1 MHGMSTARWQQGWR
15 RAALGAAAGVVL
27 GAPAAR
33 AQQRGTPEPAA
44 AAMRAELA
52 DVERQREAVADQLRR
67 LSATLTTQAMGRQTN
82 DSLVALVQRYAVL
95 GNRAAML
102 NAQLRFRDA
111 ELRVR
116 RDAVPRQA
124 PSGWFGV
131 DVETLWNGDVQ
142 PGGRVLLSAEYP
154 KVLSV
159 EPGSPAARAGLLAG
173 DRLVA
178 IAGTDLRMQA
188 FDLRGVLQPGRVL
201 PVRIM
206 RDGQLRELRVTV
218 TPRPATFSPGVRMRT
233 ATVAEAPR
241 AAEGTMRVRV
251 AGAPPEAAPLPP
263 GAIVMSRGV
272 PVPEASRTPS
282 PVFFFSSPNVVAVAG
297 AEVLGLSPA
306 LRETLEVR
314 NGVFVVQVA
323 RSSPAERSGLQQ
335 GDVLVRANGV
345 ALTSPLVFQ
354 QVVAAAVQ
362 ADSGVKVELVRARR
376 TRTVQLRW

>member
-1 MHGMSTARWQQGWR
+1 LRDVRVTVTPRPATFSPGVRMRTATVAEAP
-15 RAALGAAAGVVL
+15 RAPEAAVAAA
-27 GAPAAR
+27 
-33 AQQRGTPEPAA
+33 
-44 AAMRAELA
+44 RAELA
-52 DVERQREAVADQLRR
+52 DVERQREAVAVQLRR
-67 LSATLTTQAMGRQTN
+67 LTATLTSQPLARSAN

-95 GNRAAML
+95 GNRAAL
-102 NAQLRFRDA
+102 LAAQLRVR
-111 ELRVR
+111 ETERRVR
-116 RDAVPRQA
+116 RPMVARQA
-124 PSGWFGV
+124 PTGWFGV

-201 PVRIM
+201 PVRI
-206 RDGQLRELRVTV
+206 LREGELRDVRVTV

-241 AAEGTMRVRV
+241 APEGTMRVRV
-251 AGAPPEAAPLPP
+251 AGAAPEAPPLPP

-272 PVPEASRTPS
+272 PVPEASRMPS
-282 PVFFFSSPNVVAVAG
+282 PVFFFSSPSVVAVAG
-297 AEVLGLSPA
+297 AEVLALSPA

-314 NGVFVVQVA
+314 DGVFVVQVG
-323 RSSPAERSGLQQ
+323 RGSPAERSGLQQ

-345 ALTSPLVFQ
+345 VLRTPLVFQ
-354 QVVAAAVQ
+354 QVVASAVQ

-376 TRTVQLRW
+376 ARTVQLRW